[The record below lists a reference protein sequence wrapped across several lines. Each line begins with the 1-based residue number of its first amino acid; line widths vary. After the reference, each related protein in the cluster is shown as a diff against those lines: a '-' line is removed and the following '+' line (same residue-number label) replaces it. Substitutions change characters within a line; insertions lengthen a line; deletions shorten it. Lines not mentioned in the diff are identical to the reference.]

1 MSYDPAI
8 ALGALLRST
17 PDYVFFHDRDGR
29 YLYVSDAA
37 AKSLGRTAESM
48 LGLTTTGLGIPEE
61 LSADFHAQRRR
72 VMETRRPEQGE
83 TSYGELL
90 LEYQI
95 TPLIVNDEVVGT
107 IVITHD
113 VTERRRAE
121 IALRESETKFATA
134 FARSPLSLTITSIE
148 DGTLV
153 DVNEGFIQ
161 LSGYT
166 REEAVGRTPDSLGL
180 WIDPDVRAERFRRM
194 LAGEQVPDVE
204 ASFRIKDGTE
214 LIGVV
219 GSAMVEINGRRC
231 VLSSVIDITE
241 RKRAEETIRRSEAR
255 IREFADTAPAMLWIT
270 DPDGMCTY
278 ISRGWLE
285 FTGQRLSEAL
295 GLGWAEAIHPDDRTT
310 AAEAFLRANQ
320 AREPFELDYRV
331 RRADG
336 EYRWTI
342 DAGRP
347 RFDADGD
354 FLGHIGS
361 VIDITDRKHAE
372 QAKDEFLATLSHEL
386 RTPLTS
392 AYGWVKLL
400 GHTRE
405 PELVENGLRAIEA
418 SLITQIRLIDDL
430 LDISRI
436 AAGKTTV
443 DLQPLEL
450 AEVVHAAIE
459 MVRYSADAKRIA
471 MHVDAQSST
480 FVLGDEARL
489 KQVVGNVLANAVKF
503 TPAGGTVDVTLRQR
517 DGSAEIV
524 VRDTGAGIDP
534 KFLPYVFDRFRQADS
549 STSRS
554 YGGLGIG
561 LSIVASLVEAHHGS
575 VRAESDGLEQGA
587 TFTIALPLL
596 VWRTGDPACPDRQDY
611 LPSTEAASL
620 AGTRVLVVDD
630 DVATREIVIT
640 ALAAAGAEVRECGSA
655 GEAFEAL
662 STWRPNVL
670 VSDLAMPQ
678 EDGYSLIR
686 RIREA
691 GEAVPAVA
699 ITAYARSEDEAR
711 VRDAGFQRHVA
722 KPFDPDELVRTVR
735 ELA

>member
-1 MSYDPAI
+1 MAYDPAT
-8 ALGALLRST
+8 ALGALLSCT
-17 PDYVFFHDRDGR
+17 SDYLFFHDREGR
-29 YLYVSDAA
+29 YTYVSDAA
-37 AKSLGRTAESM
+37 AKSLGRTPESM
-48 LGLTTTGLGIPEE
+48 LGLTTTDLGIPEE

-72 VMETRRPEQGE
+72 VMETRSSYRGQ
-83 TSYGELL
+83 TSYGELA

-95 TPLIVNDEVVGT
+95 SPLIVNGEVAGT

-113 VTERRRAE
+113 VTEQRRAE
-121 IALRESETKFATA
+121 AALRESETKFSTA
-134 FARSPLSLTITSIE
+134 FERSPLALTITSVD

-153 DVNEGFIQ
+153 NVNEGFVQ
-161 LSGYT
+161 MSGYP

-180 WIDPDVRAERFRRM
+180 WLDPQVRAERFRRM
-194 LAGEQVPDVE
+194 LAGEQVPNVE
-204 ASFRIKDGTE
+204 ARFRIKDGTE

-219 GSAMVEINGRRC
+219 GSALVEINGRRC

-241 RKRAEETIRRSEAR
+241 RKRAEETVRRSEAR
-255 IREFADTAPAMLWIT
+255 IREFADTAPAMLWTT
-270 DPDGMCTY
+270 DPDGFCTY

-285 FTGQRLSEAL
+285 FTGQRRSQAL
-295 GLGWAEAIHPDDRTT
+295 GLGWVEAVHPDDRQA
-310 AAEAFLRANQ
+310 AAEAFTRANQ
-320 AREPFELDYRV
+320 TREAFELDYRV

-347 RFDADGD
+347 RFDADGE

-400 GHTRE
+400 GRTRE
-405 PELVENGLRAIEA
+405 PELVENGLRAIEE
-418 SLITQIRLIDDL
+418 SLVAQIRLIDDL
-430 LDISRI
+430 LDVSRI

-450 AEVVHAAIE
+450 ADVVHAAVE
-459 MVRYSADAKRIA
+459 MVRHSADAKRIA
-471 MHVDAQSST
+471 LQVDAQPS
-480 FVLGDEARL
+480 FVRGDAARL
-489 KQVVGNVLANAVKF
+489 KQVVGNVLSNAVKF
-503 TPAGGTVDVTLRQR
+503 TPSGGAVEVTLRQHE
-517 DGSAEIV
+517 GNAEIV
-524 VRDTGAGIDP
+524 VRDTGDGIDP
-534 KFLPYVFDRFRQADS
+534 KFLPFVFDRFRQADS

-575 VRAESDGLEQGA
+575 VRAESDGLNKGS
-587 TFTIALPLL
+587 TFTVTLPLL
-596 VWRTGDPACPDRQDY
+596 WSGGLQPAEESRRAEGRR
-611 LPSTEAASL
+611 STASDL
-620 AGTRVLVVDD
+620 AGARVLVVDD
-630 DVATREIVIT
+630 DAATRQIVIA
-640 ALAAAGAEVRECGSA
+640 ALAAAGAEVHECGSA
-655 GEAFEAL
+655 GEAFGAL
-662 STWRPNVL
+662 ETWRPNVL
-670 VSDLAMPQ
+670 ISDLAMPQ

-691 GEAVPAVA
+691 GELLPAVA

-722 KPFDPDELVRTVR
+722 KPFDPEELVRTVR
-735 ELA
+735 ELV